1 MKRWEVRWGWLYRWQ
16 FTGKLEIQ
24 METMTALV
32 SAVRSPVVA
41 SLADGSFDDCYI
53 YEGVRLDTD
62 DPDKLIPFV
71 DQLLFFLRV
80 QRYKTRPV
88 TIRECSGIAEIQWS
102 GRKPKAFR
110 NRLLLVISAG
120 EHVDCFQ
127 VAAA

>member
-1 MKRWEVRWGWLYRWQ
+1 
-16 FTGKLEIQ
+16 
-24 METMTALV
+24 MTARV

-41 SLADGSFDDCYI
+41 SRTDGNFDGYV

-88 TIRECSGIAEIQWS
+88 TIRESQGIAEIEWS
-102 GRKPKAFR
+102 GRKLKAFR
-110 NRLLLVISAG
+110 NRNLLCISRG
-120 EHVDCFQ
+120 THIDCFQ
-127 VAAA
+127 LDAA